1 MCQTSSEVIAWDEA
15 IISSLAL
22 LHFRHGNGIIFSI
35 KLKSQ
40 VSS

>member
-15 IISSLAL
+15 MISSLAVL
-22 LHFRHGNGIIFSI
+22 FFRHGNGIIFTT
-35 KLKSQ
+35 KFKSQ